1 MLPLVNGAGLAMA
14 TMDIVKLHGG
24 WPANFLD
31 LGGGVTED
39 MVYHGFKLLADDQN
53 VRTFFYFFFVFVWIF
68 SYYYLNL
75 FFR

>member
-1 MLPLVNGAGLAMA
+1 VTKLLLIFIVNGAGLAMA

-39 MVYHGFKLLADDQN
+39 MVYHGFKLLASDEN
-53 VRTFFYFFFVFVWIF
+53 VRLYF
-68 SYYYLNL
+68 SYSSL
-75 FFR
+75 

>member
-53 VRTFFYFFFVFVWIF
+53 VRTFLYLFLFLFGF
-68 SYYYLNL
+68 SHTII
-75 FFR
+75 